1 MINPIHNIDNI
12 YVSSEGEPVDLQ
24 GVTLSEETLLA
35 YEDAL
40 DPDLSLGRRIRRFL
54 TAQNGAGRW
63 AKVIKDAF
71 LIFVPYGRQINTITD
86 FITDRL
92 QPQQNKTVMDKPKL
106 KSKTI
111 QGILVLLLT
120 VILQAFGVD
129 VTGNPEIMENI
140 YHILYGLSGFWSVY
154 GLRDALGRIITKQE
168 DG

>member
-40 DPDLSLGRRIRRFL
+40 DPDLPLGRRIRRFL

-86 FITDRL
+86 FISDRL
-92 QPQQNKTVMDKPKL
+92 QPQQTSHNMTWLKNRLKEKSTWRGIATV
-106 KSKTI
+106 
-111 QGILVLLLT
+111 LT
-120 VILQAFGVD
+120 VLGVSLSPEQTAAIVTAGVAFV
-129 VTGNPEIMENI
+129 
-140 YHILYGLSGFWSVY
+140 GLFEVFFKEPDS
-154 GLRDALGRIITKQE
+154 D
-168 DG
+168 D